1 MPTDPDI
8 APYLRPDPWR
18 SPDEDR
24 QVWEEYQ
31 RRREKV
37 SVIIPARNEEN
48 NIADIVNFSRP
59 YGDELIVVD
68 GHSSDGTAEIAE
80 GLGCR
85 VIADRN
91 RGKGDGLR
99 TAAAAARGDILVFI
113 DADYSHRPAD
123 IPRLVIPI
131 LRGGAD
137 LVIGSRISGGSDE
150 AMVTFD
156 HLVRLLGSQM
166 IAFGIALIFGRQIT
180 EVENGFRA
188 IRSDV
193 FSSLNLRENDFTIEQ
208 EMVIRALRKRYRV
221 MEVPTHEYARRGGES
236 KLKTIQG
243 WKFIL
248 NFFRALWF

>member
-1 MPTDPDI
+1 MPLNPDI
-8 APYLRPDPWR
+8 TPYFHIDPWY
-18 SPDEDR
+18 SPDEHKA
-24 QVWEEYQ
+24 VWEEYQ
-31 RRREKV
+31 RRLEKV
-37 SVIIPARNEEN
+37 SIIIPARNEEN
-48 NIADIVNFSRP
+48 NIADIVNYCRL

-68 GHSSDGTAEIAE
+68 GHSTDGTRKIAD

-85 VIADRN
+85 VIEDHGK
-91 RGKGDGLR
+91 GKGDGLR
-99 TAAAAARGDILVFI
+99 TAAQAATGDILVFI

-123 IPRLVIPI
+123 IPRLVAPL
-131 LRGGAD
+131 LRGESD

-150 AMVTFD
+150 AMITFD
-156 HLVRLLGSQM
+156 HLIRLVGSQM
-166 IAFGIALIFGRQIT
+166 IAFGIALIFGKQIT

-188 IRSDV
+188 IRRDI
-193 FSSLNLRENDFTIEQ
+193 FISLELKQNDFTIEQ

-248 NFFRALWF
+248 NFFQALWF